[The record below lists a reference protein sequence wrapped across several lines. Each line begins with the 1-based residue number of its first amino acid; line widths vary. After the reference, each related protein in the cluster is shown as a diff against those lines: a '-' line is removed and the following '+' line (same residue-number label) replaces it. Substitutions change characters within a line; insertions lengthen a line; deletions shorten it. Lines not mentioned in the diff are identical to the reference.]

1 MNQKKLFSI
10 EIKGTVHNLYH
21 ESARAG
27 KRCPPTLRLA
37 TGEIAL
43 INQLPVWAY
52 PASYNSSKSLWRTV
66 PIFCRGYNQIKIPVC
81 LEFLFFPAWI
91 PGFEN
96 GLNVWR
102 VNSAQLRSRSPRQ
115 VCNMKNCLYRY
126 LIELCIGL
134 TAVTDPERSL
144 SRPRFWVQQIRIST
158 AIQYP
163 TGHSLSRSRFQ
174 YCGNLTD
181 FCEQN
186 SAPVHFGHPEVQ
198 SLWIGFAWW
207 FGSAHRRSFLFSEQG
222 IDSTSAHHLFLLIS
236 LFVFMDA
243 AAGWEK

>member
-1 MNQKKLFSI
+1 MRYRIRYVPRNFGSPIGTSRKPMSTNRDQRFRWPWVKFTHGHLKLYSSLVI
-10 EIKGTVHNLYH
+10 
-21 ESARAG
+21 
-27 KRCPPTLRLA
+27 P
-37 TGEIAL
+37 
-43 INQLPVWAY
+43 
-52 PASYNSSKSLWRTV
+52 YNSSKSLWRTV
-66 PIFCRGYNQIKIPVC
+66 PIFCRVYNQIKIPVC

-134 TAVTDPERSL
+134 TAVTDPELSL

-174 YCGNLTD
+174 YWGNLTD

-186 SAPVHFGHPEVQ
+186 SAPVHFGHPEVR

-207 FGSAHRRSFLFSEQG
+207 FGSAHRTSFLFSEQG

-243 AAGWEK
+243 AAGSAK